1 VNPADETIV
10 AISTPPGR
18 GGIGIVRL
26 SGPEARAVAEPL
38 LRLRHVLEPGR
49 TRFAEVVDGDSVL
62 DEAVVTWFAGPR
74 SYTGE
79 DVVEIAAHGSPVLL
93 DWLLRRCVAGGAR
106 LAEPGEFT
114 QRAFLAGRLDLTQ
127 AEAVGGLIEATTLAQ
142 ARTAAMQLGG
152 GLSRQVAPVKREL
165 IWLIAALE
173 AGVDFAEDD
182 LEVMAEAEIAGRM
195 AAIETPLR
203 ALEASFAYGRVL
215 REGFRL
221 AIVGR
226 PNAGKS
232 SLFNR
237 LVGRER
243 AIVTAKAG
251 TTRDPVAERVEMAGI
266 PVELIDTAG
275 LRVSGD
281 EAEEMGVAK
290 SREAMAE
297 ADVVLLV
304 VAADGELHRE
314 DRAVIEAAAGR
325 RLIVAANKIDLV
337 SQGVSWRAGLAAE
350 VVETSAVAV
359 SGLAVSGIDR
369 LREAIL
375 EAVQATPV
383 AADTVAVTNLRQQ
396 GAIRAALTAIDAAK
410 QGLAEVMP
418 HEMLLLDLHE
428 ALGALDG
435 LTGTTHIEKILEVV
449 FGSFCIG
456 K

>member
-1 VNPADETIV
+1 MSPPANDTIV
-10 AISTPPGR
+10 AVATPSGR

-26 SGPEARAVAEPL
+26 SGPEARAIAEPL
-38 LRLRHVLEPGR
+38 MRLRRPLEPGR
-49 TRFAEVVDGDSVL
+49 ARFAEVVEGAVVL
-62 DEAVVTWFAGPR
+62 DEAVVTWFGGPR

-93 DWLLRRCVAGGAR
+93 EWLLRQCMAGGAR

-127 AEAVGGLIEATTLAQ
+127 AEAVGSLIEATTLAQ

-165 IWLIAALE
+165 IALIAALE
-173 AGVDFAEDD
+173 AGIDFAEDD
-182 LEVMAEAEIAGRM
+182 LEVMTDAEIAARM
-195 AAIETPLR
+195 AAVEAPLR
-203 ALEASFAYGRVL
+203 ALEGGFAYGKVL

-237 LVGRER
+237 LVGRDR

-275 LRVSGD
+275 LRASDD

-304 VAADGELHRE
+304 VAADGDVHDE
-314 DRAVIEAAAGR
+314 DRAVIAAARGR

-337 SQGVSWRAGLAAE
+337 DMVMWADGMAAE
-350 VVETSAVAV
+350 VVETSAVADT
-359 SGLAVSGIDR
+359 GIEL
-369 LREAIL
+369 LRAAIL
-375 EAVQATPV
+375 GALQATPV
-383 AADTVAVTNLRQQ
+383 AADTVAVTNIRQQ
-396 GAIRAALTAIDAAK
+396 GAIQAALAALDAAK
-410 QGLAEVMP
+410 RGLAEGMP

-428 ALGALDG
+428 ALGALDA
-435 LTGTTHIEKILEVV
+435 LTGTTHTEEILGVI